1 MPSLTQKQQI
11 MGTKRGAAKAA
22 RRKRR
27 RHLNSIS
34 LSSIICFYNGV
45 SEGYLLSAV
54 CISILRLILA
64 SADKRDNKI
73 IGNLYEN
80 GKLQCDPK

>member
-1 MPSLTQKQQI
+1 
-11 MGTKRGAAKAA
+11 MGTKRGVAKAA
-22 RRKRR
+22 HRKRR
-27 RHLNSIS
+27 RRLNSIS

-45 SEGYLLSAV
+45 SDGYLLSTV
-54 CISILRLILA
+54 CTRVLRLILA
-64 SADKRDNKI
+64 SADKCDNKI